1 LDSEGNTV
9 TKGISYSTQPL
20 SDGKRSN
27 AVSKWIFVAS
37 KEFDGKTLTCR
48 SENPALKQPAKASIR
63 LEVKYAPEVQLKIT
77 SAQTIVGEDIEIT
90 CEATGNPNQLLYKW
104 FKNDEIIIGDH
115 DKSLV
120 LQKVT
125 KEMNGQVISCEV
137 SNTVGSGKA
146 KHTLDI
152 SYGPSFKS
160 AMESV
165 YGAELGQ
172 DVRLKCEVDG
182 NPKPEITWLMLGSS
196 NVLNTGSELTIKQ
209 MTTEKVGK
217 YICRASVKGFPEI
230 SAQLFVFIKG
240 LI

>member
-1 LDSEGNTV
+1 MDNEGNTV
-9 TKGISYSTQPL
+9 TKGIAYSTQPL

-27 AVSKWIFVAS
+27 AVSKWTLVAS
-37 KEFDGKTLTCR
+37 KEFDGQTLTCR

-63 LEVKYAPEVQLKIT
+63 LEVKYAPDVQLKVS
-77 SAQTIVGEDIEIT
+77 SAQIIVGEDIEIT

-115 DKSLV
+115 DKILV

-125 KEMNGQVISCEV
+125 KELNGQVISCEV

-160 AMESV
+160 AMDSV

-182 NPKPEITWLMLGSS
+182 NPKPDITWLMLGSS
-196 NVLNTGSELTIKQ
+196 NVLNTGPELTIRQ
-209 MTTEKVGK
+209 MTNEKVGK